1 MILDE
6 AKRLYDILMKHLTNS
21 IMDNSVGASSSSSDL
36 KLSDTYRIEEPE
48 IYHIAKMILLNDG
61 IISNVF
67 LPNSLSMY
75 GRSINY
81 YHAWLFNA
89 TLKKNFL
96 ALIRRTRCTSL
107 SMR

>member
-21 IMDNSVGASSSSSDL
+21 IMDNSVGASSSSYL

-61 IISNVF
+61 IISKFF

-89 TLKKNFL
+89 TLKKIFWHL
-96 ALIRRTRCTSL
+96 
-107 SMR
+107 